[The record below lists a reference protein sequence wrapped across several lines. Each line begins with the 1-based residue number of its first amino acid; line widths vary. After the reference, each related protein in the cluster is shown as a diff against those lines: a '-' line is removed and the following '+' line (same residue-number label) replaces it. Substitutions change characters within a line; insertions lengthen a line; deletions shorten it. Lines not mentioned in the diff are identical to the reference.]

1 MNAHYGARPT
11 KRDCRSMRAL
21 GCIAIPL
28 LSTPLYLRP
37 QLPPCRASSI
47 RCSDPDGSDS
57 SDVDWDGAWRRL
69 QLESQDEPAN
79 ALQDAMAELLLAE
92 AQVISAK
99 SELEAANRQKA
110 ELQAE
115 LEEVQQQQRSLQQQA
130 LADAVVLSL
139 AIAALIKLV
148 VLLQE
153 SGPAS
158 VAGCL
163 LMPLVCASG
172 QIH

>member
-1 MNAHYGARPT
+1 MQILIGSLT
-11 KRDCRSMRAL
+11 
-21 GCIAIPL
+21 L
-28 LSTPLYLRP
+28 LYVPTPLYLRP
-37 QLPPCRASSI
+37 HAPYRAHL
-47 RCSDPDGSDS
+47 RCSDADS
-57 SDVDWDGAWRRL
+57 SDSEVDWDGAWRRL

-115 LEEVQQQQRSLQQQA
+115 LEEVQQQQSSLQQQA

>member
-1 MNAHYGARPT
+1 
-11 KRDCRSMRAL
+11 
-21 GCIAIPL
+21 
-28 LSTPLYLRP
+28 
-37 QLPPCRASSI
+37 
-47 RCSDPDGSDS
+47 
-57 SDVDWDGAWRRL
+57 
-69 QLESQDEPAN
+69 
-79 ALQDAMAELLLAE
+79 MAELLLAE